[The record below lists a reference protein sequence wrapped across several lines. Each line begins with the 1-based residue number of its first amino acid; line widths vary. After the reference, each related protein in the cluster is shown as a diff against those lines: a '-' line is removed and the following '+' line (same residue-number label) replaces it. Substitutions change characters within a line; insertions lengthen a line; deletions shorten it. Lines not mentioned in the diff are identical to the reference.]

1 MYLFPRNWTINN
13 LQCALG
19 SVALIS
25 LLAAGSL
32 KAGDPWPANPNWQ
45 RYVDGPTAPDV
56 YPIKV
61 VTTWGSVK
69 NADAL
74 VKQNGVATLQNT
86 PGEPAPAIV
95 LDYGKDV

>member
-1 MYLFPRNWTINN
+1 MYSFPRSRTINN
-13 LQCALG
+13 LQRALG

-25 LLAAGSL
+25 SLAAGSL
-32 KAGDPWPANPNWQ
+32 KAQDPWPANPNWQ
-45 RYVDGPTAPDV
+45 RYVNGPASADV
-56 YPIKV
+56 YPVKV

-74 VKQNGVATLQNT
+74 VKQNGSVATLQNT

-95 LDYGKDV
+95 LD